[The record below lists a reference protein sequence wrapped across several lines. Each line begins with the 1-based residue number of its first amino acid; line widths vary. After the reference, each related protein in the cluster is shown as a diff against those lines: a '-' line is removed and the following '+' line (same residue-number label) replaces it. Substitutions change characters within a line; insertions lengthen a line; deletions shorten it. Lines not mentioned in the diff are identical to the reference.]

1 MCIGGR
7 RECVWS
13 VRNRSVPRVRVVV
26 SVGEA
31 SHTHK
36 TDVSPPSDGAFVSRN
51 VHFAFGGPVSNL
63 SKSVFHLCFA
73 KMCFVPMTQNTV

>member
-13 VRNRSVPRVRVVV
+13 VRNSSMPRIRVVV

-36 TDVSPPSDGAFVSRN
+36 TDVSPPSNVAFVTRN
-51 VHFAFGGPVSNL
+51 VHFAFGGAVSNL
-63 SKSVFHLCFA
+63 SKSFFHIFFA
-73 KMCFVPMTQNTV
+73 KSVFCR

>member
-36 TDVSPPSDGAFVSRN
+36 TDVSPP
-51 VHFAFGGPVSNL
+51 L
-63 SKSVFHLCFA
+63 ELLYQEMYILHLVVRFLIC
-73 KMCFVPMTQNTV
+73 QNQFFIYFSPKCVLCR